1 MDVDDWSA
9 LQKAYEAAVDEFEPV
24 SRALTAILLE
34 RNGLDPKYRALL
46 AAEASARDAVIAA
59 RMRLLHFWR
68 VTRAGPRPALDSAR
82 QHNSHAI

>member
-1 MDVDDWSA
+1 MHVDDWSD
-9 LQKAYEAAVDEFEPV
+9 LQKSYEAAVEEFEPV

-46 AAEASARDAVIAA
+46 AAEASARDAVITA

-68 VTRAGPRPALDSAR
+68 GTRAGFRPVPDSAG
-82 QHNSHAI
+82 QHNSQAN